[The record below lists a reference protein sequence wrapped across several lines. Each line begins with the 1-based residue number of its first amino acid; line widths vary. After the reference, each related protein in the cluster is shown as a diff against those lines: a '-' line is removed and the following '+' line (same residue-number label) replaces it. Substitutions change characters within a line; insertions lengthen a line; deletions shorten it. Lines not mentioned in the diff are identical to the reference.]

1 MKKLI
6 LLSCVLFLAFGA
18 FASGRITKRAIKDS
32 RLIEFNSIKSSQ
44 AVKNFSTTKTETNQ
58 MDFGGCTVK
67 IHCEFT
73 VKVNAP
79 GLMNFNLLV
88 KNDLSFT
95 ADSCIEA
102 GKAAGAFAAQLIK
115 ELA

>member
-6 LLSCVLFLAFGA
+6 LLFGVLFFAFGA
-18 FASGRITKRAIKDS
+18 FASGRVTKRAIKDS
-32 RLIEFNSIKSSQ
+32 GLIEFNSIKSNQ
-44 AVKNFSTTKTETNQ
+44 AVKNFSNAKAEINQ

-79 GLMNFNLLV
+79 GIMNFNLLV

-102 GKAAGAFAAQLIK
+102 GKAAGAFTAQLIK